1 MAMPL
6 IFFPTAVLN
15 ALSVTLVPAVSEAM
29 ATKQLNRISAIANKS
44 ILFASVM
51 GACAAAL
58 FILFGGELGAAI
70 YKQPLGSMLMLLG
83 FMCPVMYIQIILG
96 GILNGLGC
104 QMFIFRNSVLSS
116 VFHIAAI
123 YFCVPLFGLNAYIA
137 GCFISSL
144 FVIAVEINKINKIIS
159 LDGSFLNWIGKP
171 LLAAAMAGVTAR
183 VLADKLLLNAYGD
196 IAGLVASLIILIG
209 MFLWLV
215 WLMGCLDKEDLMRM
229 VKRGG

>member
-1 MAMPL
+1 
-6 IFFPTAVLN
+6 
-15 ALSVTLVPAVSEAM
+15 
-29 ATKQLNRISAIANKS
+29 
-44 ILFASVM
+44 
-51 GACAAAL
+51 
-58 FILFGGELGAAI
+58 
-70 YKQPLGSMLMLLG
+70 MLMLLG
-83 FMCPVMYIQIILG
+83 LMCPVMYIQIILG

-144 FVIAVEINKINKIIS
+144 VVIAIEIIKINKIIT

-183 VLADKLLLNAYGD
+183 VLADKLLFNAYGD
-196 IAGLVASLIILIG
+196 VAGLMAAIALLIG

-215 WLMGCLDKEDLMRM
+215 WLMGCLDKEDLVRM
-229 VKRGG
+229 MGKER